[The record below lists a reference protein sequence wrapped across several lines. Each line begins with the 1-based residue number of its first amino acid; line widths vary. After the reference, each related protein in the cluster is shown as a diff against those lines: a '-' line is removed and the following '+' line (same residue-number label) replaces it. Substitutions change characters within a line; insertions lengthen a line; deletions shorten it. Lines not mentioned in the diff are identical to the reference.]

1 LITIDDFRK
10 VELRVGRVLAAEPHP
25 NADRLLVVK
34 VDLGAEQRQIVAGIR
49 ASYPDPQALVG
60 RDVVVVANLEA
71 AKLRGVESQGM
82 LMATQDAGGIALLRP
97 DRAVAPGSPVS

>member
-34 VDLGAEQRQIVAGIR
+34 VDLGA
-49 ASYPDPQALVG
+49 SSG
-60 RDVVVVANLEA
+60 RW
-71 AKLRGVESQGM
+71 S
-82 LMATQDAGGIALLRP
+82 
-97 DRAVAPGSPVS
+97 PGSARAIPIRRRSSGAT